1 MGSLS
6 RVATAIVATVIGLV
20 ILTVLLG
27 SWYTIDQR
35 ERGVIL
41 RNGRLVG
48 TATPGLGFKLPLIDS
63 IVKIS
68 LETQRVKFDKVS
80 SYSRDQ
86 QPADITISVNFRAT
100 EDKVDELYT
109 QFGGLQGYADRVLF
123 PRVLAQSKI
132 VFGRF
137 NAVTAIQ
144 ERGRL
149 NLEVQQAITDAINA
163 PVVIEAVQIENLDFS
178 NEYEKSIEQRMLAEV
193 EVQRLRQNAEREKVQ
208 AEIVVTKSKA
218 EADAVRN
225 RALAESEA
233 IQLRG
238 RAEAEAIRARGAAL
252 GDNPRLVD
260 LVQAERWDGKLP
272 VTMVPGGSVPMIGV
286 GSR

>member
-1 MGSLS
+1 MRQYLS
-6 RVATAIVATVIGLV
+6 IGLV
-20 ILTVLLG
+20 AILALLGITIVLG

-41 RNGRLVG
+41 RNGKLIG
-48 TATPGLGFKLPLIDS
+48 TALPGLGFKVPWIDS

-68 LETQRVKFDKVS
+68 LETQRAKFDKVN

-86 QPADITISVNFRAT
+86 QPADLLISVNFRAT

-109 QFGGLQGYADRVLF
+109 EFGGLQGYADRVLF
-123 PRVLAQSKI
+123 PRVLAHSKI

-149 NLEVQQAITDAINA
+149 SQEVQEAVIQAAGG
-163 PVVIEAVQIENLDFS
+163 PVIIEAVQIENLDFS

-208 AEIVVTKSKA
+208 AEIVVTRATAQANAVRQQAQAQADAIKLRGDA
-218 EADAVRN
+218 EAQ
-225 RALAESEA
+225 A
-233 IQLRG
+233 I
-238 RAEAEAIRARGAAL
+238 AARGKAL
-252 GDNPRLVD
+252 GDNPSLVS
-260 LVQAERWDGKLP
+260 LVQAEKWDGKLP
-272 VTMVPGGSVPMIGV
+272 ATMVPGGAIPMLGLAK
-286 GSR
+286 

>member
-1 MGSLS
+1 LATISVVTL
-6 RVATAIVATVIGLV
+6 VALVVLTIV
-20 ILTVLLG
+20 LG

-41 RNGRLVG
+41 RNGKLIG
-48 TATPGLGFKLPLIDS
+48 TATPGLGFKLPLVDS
-63 IVKIS
+63 IVKIT
-68 LETQRVKFDKVS
+68 LETQRAKFDKVN

-109 QFGGLQGYADRVLF
+109 QFGGVQGYADRVLF
-123 PRVLAQSKI
+123 PRVLAHTKI

-137 NAVTAIQ
+137 NSVTAIQ

-149 NLEVQQAITDAINA
+149 NSEIQQAVMSASEGPI
-163 PVVIEAVQIENLDFS
+163 VIEAVQIENIDFS

-238 RAEAEAIRARGAAL
+238 KAEAEAIRARGAAL

-272 VTMVPGGSVPMIGV
+272 VTMIPGGSVPMLAIGGDR